1 MILFLILA
9 VLVLSSKYWFPG
21 LIKFSSP
28 AFVRDYFIGL
38 GTIGYIIFIGL
49 IAASIIL
56 PVPSTFVAIGGGYVY
71 GLLIGTILA
80 LAGTILG
87 ATVSF
92 YLVRIFGEP
101 LLEKVVSKK
110 NYLHFNHLFKKRGTK
125 IALISYALPIF
136 PADSLNFLLGLTN
149 IKYAAFLVIL
159 ILGSI
164 PRYVIV
170 TSLGENLLA
179 GITIKSA
186 ITVGAAV
193 IFILIAL
200 FRERIKLILFKEL
213 KEIERE
219 VEKEVRKDVEKAE
232 KEVKIVE
239 KAATKEVKFL
249 ESEFEKEIK
258 NNKRKRRN

>member
-1 MILFLILA
+1 MRLLKLLKTKHRIYGYI
-9 VLVLSSKYWFPG
+9 VLVLILVVLLLSAKFWFPG
-21 LIKFSSP
+21 LTKFSSP
-28 AFVRDYFIGL
+28 TFVRDYFISL
-38 GTIGYIIFIGL
+38 GIIGYLVFIGL
-49 IAASIIL
+49 IALSVVL
-56 PVPSTFVAIGGGYVY
+56 PMPSTVVAIGGGYVY
-71 GLLIGTILA
+71 GLLVGTILA
-80 LAGTILG
+80 LVGTVLG
-87 ATVSF
+87 ATLSF

-170 TSLGENLLA
+170 ASLGENLLA
-179 GITIKSA
+179 GITITST
-186 ITVGAAV
+186 ITLGAAV

-200 FRERIKLILFKEL
+200 FREHLKLILFKEL

-219 VEKEVRKDVEKAE
+219 VEKEIKLTK
-232 KEVKIVE
+232 
-239 KAATKEVKFL
+239 KAAKKEIKFL
-249 ESEFEKEIK
+249 ESELGKK
-258 NNKRKRRN
+258 